1 MILHERTL
9 PNGRRAEIYG
19 LTFGRARLC
28 LISPIDRFMYDD
40 EW

>member
-1 MILHERTL
+1 MIYEL
-9 PNGRRAEIYG
+9 PNGRRAEIND

-28 LISPIDRFMYDD
+28 LVSKFSCYVYEN